1 MISVAQVALH
11 ILFDDYLFFTFLFL
25 AGCGFGALI
34 VLSIRAAKKFGRRK
48 WNTIKNVT
56 LTE

>member
-1 MISVAQVALH
+1 MITAAELALH

-34 VLSIRAAKKFGRRK
+34 VLSIRAAKKYGRK
-48 WNTIKNVT
+48 K
-56 LTE
+56 